1 MGCEADL
8 CCVSMYVCMCV
19 CVCSLFTCV
28 YTVHLLCPIYVCCA
42 CASHCCVFYP
52 CTSVFGCMLCLYS
65 GNGPGRGCVWS
76 EGNYGHAPREEE
88 KAAGGGAPR
97 EQAGNAAPAF
107 LSLSLKRINI
117 GQPRR
122 REEKQRHRGRP
133 AMLLLPFFSLV
144 SLSALHLHIPSQPQ
158 CCP

>member
-1 MGCEADL
+1 MGCATDL
-8 CCVSMYVCMCV
+8 CCVCVHVHVCVFVCVLFVYVFTQRTCCVLNVFVHLMCV
-19 CVCSLFTCV
+19 
-28 YTVHLLCPIYVCCA
+28 LCLYA
-42 CASHCCVFYP
+42 
-52 CTSVFGCMLCLYS
+52 SVFGCMLCLYS

-122 REEKQRHRGRP
+122 WEEKQRHRGRP